1 MVDAKRTPVII
12 SVGESIERNELVT
25 TVELASKAAQAAL
38 DGAPG
43 IVESIERLT
52 VIPAIFSPA
61 PNNPATQIAENLGLN
76 NIKLEVGQ
84 HGGNGPQWLVN
95 RAAED
100 IAAGELRTTLIVGAE
115 STRSM
120 KAAMKTSTKEGKSL
134 VVEKIQTDTE
144 ADEVIGIPFGRGLT
158 EAELAI
164 DLTAPIELYAVFESA
179 LAFSAGRTLKEQRE
193 FLGDIYVNFSK
204 VAANNPYAWF
214 QTEYSAE
221 DISKISDS
229 NRLVSAPY
237 TKRFNSFPNVD
248 QGAALLV
255 TSLEVAQNLGLEDQ
269 VMYIWAGATNVDVNP
284 IERPDLHSSP
294 AMKAASEAMF
304 KNAGIS
310 VEDIDAFELYSC
322 FPSAVGAAANALGIE
337 MDDSR
342 GLTLVGGLPFF
353 GGPGN
358 NYITHCIAAAFRHLK
373 QESGL
378 IYIGANGGFLSK
390 HSLGIYSSSANP
402 NGFVKTDT
410 SRQQKIIDENV
421 VAYTLVAE
429 GEAIIEAGTVMY
441 DRNGQVSSAPVFAR
455 LENGERIAADADEK
469 TLASMAGIE
478 LVQRKIY
485 VSGSPPRYRL
495 VD

>member
-1 MVDAKRTPVII
+1 MLDSKRTPVII
-12 SVGESIERNELVT
+12 SVGESIERDDIVT
-25 TVELASKAAQAAL
+25 TIQLATRAAL
-38 DGAPG
+38 AALGAAPG
-43 IVESIERLT
+43 IVDFIDRLT

-61 PNNPATQIAENLGLN
+61 PNNPATQIAKNLGLSQA
-76 NIKLEVGQ
+76 KLEVGQ

-100 IAAGELRTTLIVGAE
+100 IAAGELGATLIVGAE
-115 STRSM
+115 ATRSM
-120 KAAMKTSTKEGKSL
+120 KASTKTSTKKGKSL
-134 VVEKIQTDTE
+134 TVEKIKTDT
-144 ADEVIGIPFGRGLT
+144 APDEIIGVPFGRGLS

-179 LAFSAGRTLKEQRE
+179 LAFSAGRTLKQQRE
-193 FLGDIYVNFSK
+193 FLGNVYVNFSK
-204 VAANNPYAWF
+204 VAEKNPYAWF
-214 QTEYSAE
+214 QTQYSAE
-221 DISKISDS
+221 DISDISDN
-229 NRLVSAPY
+229 NRLISAPY

-255 TSLEVAQNLGLEDQ
+255 TSLEVAQKLGLEDQ

-284 IERPDLHSSP
+284 IERPDLDSSP

-304 KNAGIS
+304 KNADIS

-337 MDDSR
+337 MTDRR

-358 NYITHCIAAAFRHLK
+358 NYITHCIAAAYRRLQ
-373 QESGL
+373 QEQGL

-390 HSLGIYSSSANP
+390 HSLGIYSSKANSK
-402 NGFVKTDT
+402 GFIKTDT
-410 SRQQKIIDENV
+410 SEQQKVIDQNV
-421 VAYTLVAE
+421 VAYALVAE
-429 GEAIIEAGTVMY
+429 GEATIEAGTVMY
-441 DRNGQVSSAPVFAR
+441 DRNGQPSSAPVFAR
-455 LENGERIAADADEK
+455 LEDGTRVAADADEK
-469 TLASMAGIE
+469 TLANMAGIE

-485 VSGSPPRYRL
+485 VSGNPLSYSL
-495 VD
+495 LE